1 MKINE
6 KIILVSASPRRKQ
19 ILSEAGFRFDVVSTE
34 ADESF
39 APDIPAEKVPE
50 ILARR
55 KVEAF
60 GNEDPATLVIGA
72 DTVVIVNGQ
81 IFNKPENR
89 EQAIEMLQNLSN
101 TTHRVVTGVCMQAY
115 HSLITFSDTTLVH
128 FKALSAEEISY
139 YVDHFRPFDKA
150 GSYGVQDFIGMVG
163 IDRIEGSFYTVMG
176 LPVHKVYEHL
186 KPYIRFSEW

>member
-1 MKINE
+1 MKISE

-19 ILSEAGFRFDVVSTE
+19 ILQDAGFRFEVISTPV
-34 ADESF
+34 DESF
-39 APDIPAEKVPE
+39 DPDLPAEKVPE

-60 GNEDPATLVIGA
+60 ANEDPGLIIIGA

-89 EQAIEMLQNLSN
+89 QEAIEMLNRLSN
-101 TTHRVVTGVCMQAY
+101 HTHQVVTGVCIQANR
-115 HSLITFSDTTLVH
+115 SLVTFSDTTLVH

-139 YVDHFRPFDKA
+139 YVDHFSPFDKA
-150 GSYGVQDFIGMVG
+150 GGYGVQDFIGMVG
-163 IDRIEGSFYTVMG
+163 IDRLEGSFYTVMG

-186 KPYIRFSEW
+186 KPYICLDE

>member
-19 ILSEAGFRFDVVSTE
+19 ILQDAGFRFEVVSTPV
-34 ADESF
+34 DESF
-39 APDIPAEKVPE
+39 DPDMPPEKVPE

-60 GNEDPATLVIGA
+60 GNEDSGQIIIGA

-89 EQAIEMLQNLSN
+89 YEAADMLSRLSN
-101 TTHRVVTGVCMQAY
+101 NTHQVVTGVCIRTRHGVA
-115 HSLITFSDTTLVH
+115 TFSDITRVH
-128 FKALSAEEISY
+128 FKALSEEEISY
-139 YVDHFRPFDKA
+139 YIDHFSPFDKA
-150 GSYGVQDFIGMVG
+150 GGYGVQDFIGMVG
-163 IDRIEGSFYTVMG
+163 IDRLEGSFYTVMG
-176 LPVHKVYEHL
+176 LPVHQVYEHL
-186 KPYIRFSEW
+186 KPYIRLGK

>member
-19 ILSEAGFRFDVVSTE
+19 ILLEAGFRFEVISTPV
-34 ADESF
+34 DESF
-39 APDIPAEKVPE
+39 APDIPAGKVPE

-60 GNEDPATLVIGA
+60 GNEDPGTIVIGA
-72 DTVVIVNGQ
+72 DTVVIVNGT
-81 IFNKPENR
+81 ILNKPENR
-89 EQAIEMLQNLSN
+89 QQAVEMLQGLSHN
-101 TTHRVVTGVCMQAY
+101 THQVVTGVCIQANRG
-115 HSLITFSDTTLVH
+115 LITFSDTTLVH
-128 FKALSAEEISY
+128 FKALNDQEIEY
-139 YVDHFRPFDKA
+139 YVDHFSPYDKA
-150 GSYGVQDFIGMVG
+150 GGYGVQDFIGMVG

-186 KPYIRFSEW
+186 KPYIRFGE

>member
-19 ILSEAGFRFDVVSTE
+19 ILRDAGFRFEVVST
-34 ADESF
+34 AVDESF
-39 APDIPAEKVPE
+39 DPDIPPENVPE

-60 GNEDPATLVIGA
+60 GKAEPREIIIGA

-89 EQAIEMLQNLSN
+89 REAEDMLSRLSN
-101 TTHRVVTGVCMQAY
+101 NTHRVVTGVCIHTARGQV
-115 HSLITFSDTTLVH
+115 TFSDTTLVH
-128 FKALSAEEISY
+128 FKALSEEEIGY
-139 YVDHFRPFDKA
+139 YIDHFSPFDKA

-163 IDRIEGSFYTVMG
+163 IDRLEGSFYTVMG
-176 LPVHKVYEHL
+176 LPVHQVYEHL
-186 KPYIRFSEW
+186 KPYIRFSE